1 MKSRKKAAPSG
12 RNRSGFQYIRG
23 MEKSVL
29 KSNKKELFLCV
40 DLTLVQETTVAGL
53 LFSSLSSIAAA
64 EIMITVVTM
73 AATTAATIAATIIT
87 AAVITTAVTA
97 AAIMIAA
104 AHQCADNLKA

>member
-40 DLTLVQETTVAGL
+40 DLTLVQVTTAAGL
-53 LFSSLSSIAAA
+53 SFSSLSSIAAA

-73 AATTAATIAATIIT
+73 AAITAATTM

-97 AAIMIAA
+97 AAIMTAA
-104 AHQCADNLKA
+104 AHQCAD